1 VQPVN
6 IIKQPA
12 IAEFMRFALVGGS
25 GFIVDI
31 AVLQLYLKLFGDRP
45 FSGQAVAWSV
55 AVTTN
60 WWMNRSFTFAAQE
73 PAPLVRQWAHYVAIN
88 SGGAL
93 VNYAAYA
100 GLVTTIPLCRS
111 EPWLAAAVGSIA
123 SLGLNFMGA
132 KRFVFRSTL
141 GQ

>member
-1 VQPVN
+1 VKVVTQPA
-6 IIKQPA
+6 IAA
-12 IAEFMRFALVGGS
+12 IAEFMRFALVGGT

-31 AVLQLYLKLFGDRP
+31 AVLQLYLTLFGDRP
-45 FSGQAVAWSV
+45 FSAQALAWCV

-60 WWMNRSFTFAAQE
+60 WWMNRSFTFATRHK
-73 PAPLVRQWAHYVAIN
+73 APLLQQWAQYVAVN

-93 VNYAAYA
+93 VNYAVYA
-100 GLVTTIPLCRS
+100 ALVALIPLCRTQ
-111 EPWLAAAVGSIA
+111 PWLAVAAGTIA
-123 SLGLNFMGA
+123 ALGLNFIGA